1 MLLSRCENS
10 LWVAVQMGHKDW
22 GKLGKFMGGGFRNLP
37 YLLLKEKQMHTQVHH
52 KTDGFLE

>member
-1 MLLSRCENS
+1 
-10 LWVAVQMGHKDW
+10 MGHKDW